1 MDMIASVMTTRRAGR
16 PIDFHI
22 PSRLKSM
29 AGDFLR
35 AALTP
40 DRKGGGAYTRR
51 PLLSTRGGA
60 LWAGKFERARPIQ
73 DLSLAAGSLTGRR
86 SCGLDARVLARD
98 DFPSKKCRF
107 VRASGRG

>member
-1 MDMIASVMTTRRAGR
+1 MDMISSVMTTRRAGR

-35 AALTP
+35 AALAP

-60 LWAGKFERARPIQ
+60 LWARKFQRARAHP
-73 DLSLAAGSLTGRR
+73 GSIVGGRKLDGQKVMR
-86 SCGLDARVLARD
+86 SRCARPGPR
-98 DFPSKKCRF
+98 
-107 VRASGRG
+107 